1 MNKNYIFLF
10 FVIFTFCGKSTTFAQ
25 QKLASVKLST
35 GFGYYNPNRTGET
48 GNLLFS
54 KLLFKLPTGFYIGG
68 EFAESLVFNTF
79 YKLDQNKLPFLRGKR
94 TYDNYYM
101 YSVHFEKP
109 FFFGSNKKHEL
120 SISSGYIYIE
130 RKYSRIAFTYD
141 TNDPNVLIPYIDTGN
156 SNQNDGGTFIELN
169 YNYYLSKVS
178 IGLKVRSHIL
188 LELGFEE
195 LIVSPAIRIG
205 L

>member
-1 MNKNYIFLF
+1 MNKNYFFLF
-10 FVIFTFCGKSTTFAQ
+10 FVIITFLGKNTIFAQ

-35 GFGYYNPNRTGET
+35 GFGYYNPNRMGET

-54 KLLFKLPTGFYIGG
+54 KLLFKLPTGFYVGG
-68 EFAESLVFNTF
+68 EFAGSLVFNTF
-79 YKLDQNKLPFLRGKR
+79 DQNNLPSIRGKR

-101 YSVHFEKP
+101 YSLHFEKP
-109 FFFGSNKKHEL
+109 FFFGSNKEHEL
-120 SISSGYIYIE
+120 SISSGFIYIE
-130 RKYSRIAFTYD
+130 RKYSRIAFTND
-141 TNDPNVLIPYIDTGN
+141 SSDPNVLIPYIDTGN

>member
-10 FVIFTFCGKSTTFAQ
+10 FVIFTFSGKSTTFAQ

-35 GFGYYNPNRTGET
+35 GFGYYNPNRMGET

-54 KLLFKLPTGFYIGG
+54 KLLFKLPTGFYVGG
-68 EFAESLVFNTF
+68 EFAGSLVFNTF
-79 YKLDQNKLPFLRGKR
+79 DQNNLPSIRGKR

-109 FFFGSNKKHEL
+109 FFFGSNKEHEL
-120 SISSGYIYIE
+120 SISSGFIYIE
-130 RKYSRIAFTYD
+130 RKYSRIAFTND
-141 TNDPNVLIPYIDTGN
+141 PSDPNVLIPYIDTGN
-156 SNQNDGGTFIELN
+156 STQNDGGTFIELN

-195 LIVSPAIRIG
+195 LIVSPAILIG